1 MTDRQILYRFKNDYY
16 NLNYLNSSMCI
27 DDLQEWCFIWCQNN
41 GFGEDKGIIFT
52 LTQLAQGMTD
62 SMAFER
68 DFLNFLEERR
78 KKGVHLQ
85 DRQEG

>member
-1 MTDRQILYRFKNDYY
+1 MTAKALLYRFKNDYY
-16 NLNYLNSSMCI
+16 NLNYLNSSMRI

-41 GFGEDKGIIFT
+41 GFGEDKDIIFT

-78 KKGVHLQ
+78 KKGVQLQ